1 MHADP
6 CSAVEQQLRFW
17 VAANRN
23 KRQTLTCATINSIYL
38 PLPPPQPPQPL
49 NHPPPPFSFLAVF
62 AFDIGF
68 FFLSFH
74 SHSERKLRL
83 KKINTAEKSLG
94 KDGYSKQFKGNKP
107 YPSIRTADSLSR
119 RSSSMQ
125 KAYNSRALCSF
136 ITVSIRAE

>member
-1 MHADP
+1 MVMKPYMNRRSFAASPILDILRACLSPYVHADP

-68 FFLSFH
+68 FFSLIPQPQRT
-74 SHSERKLRL
+74 E
-83 KKINTAEKSLG
+83 TAAEKNKYSREELG
-94 KDGYSKQFKGNKP
+94 KGWIQ
-107 YPSIRTADSLSR
+107 
-119 RSSSMQ
+119 
-125 KAYNSRALCSF
+125 
-136 ITVSIRAE
+136 